1 MKKILLLLLV
11 TLPFSAAAETTHDLS
26 WANGGGSVNQSLTI
40 DVGDTVRWTWGAGT
54 HNLRSI
60 SGIENFDSGYSAAA
74 GNVFSYT
81 FNQPGATSY
90 QCDPHASNMNGT
102 INVTATSEPPTPPIN
117 LSGNI
122 ETVVVGQGAKI
133 EPVCAM
139 ALASGEFMFSCD
151 PIGEFSLENLPR
163 EADGTVVRQIYADG
177 FFPSVTTLTESGVE
191 TVTLDRAFNCPSYNL
206 PSNPDV
212 IPASAGKMHSIAGR
226 VLRQATDTPICALV
240 LANGA
245 YVFSCDD
252 EGTYSLEFP
261 LDANGQYK
269 LQVYA
274 DGFAPAVQTFNE
286 FDDPLNVRMARS
298 SECESAPAS
307 QN

>member
-1 MKKILLLLLV
+1 MDGSLN
-11 TLPFSAAAETTHDLS
+11 
-26 WANGGGSVNQSLTI
+26 AN
-40 DVGDTVRWTWGAGT
+40 
-54 HNLRSI
+54 
-60 SGIENFDSGYSAAA
+60 
-74 GNVFSYT
+74 
-81 FNQPGATSY
+81 
-90 QCDPHASNMNGT
+90 
-102 INVTATSEPPTPPIN
+102 IN
-117 LSGNI
+117 LHSRNCLNPAG
-122 ETVVVGQGAKI
+122 
-133 EPVCAM
+133 
-139 ALASGEFMFSCD
+139 
-151 PIGEFSLENLPR
+151 
-163 EADGTVVRQIYADG
+163 
-177 FFPSVTTLTESGVE
+177 SGVE

-206 PSNPDV
+206 PSAPDV
-212 IPASAGKMHSIAGR
+212 IPASAGNMHSIAGR
-226 VLRQATDTPICALV
+226 VLRQATDTRVCALV

-286 FDDPLNVRMARS
+286 FDDPFNVRMARS